1 MSARKKFKV
10 ERLYTYGWDD
20 AEWTVDGKPQRFSS
34 RAAAQREIDEHC
46 ASTREAVRLGHMVS
60 AEKRTDF
67 RIVEA

>member
-1 MSARKKFKV
+1 MNHRKFKV

-34 RAAAQREIDEHC
+34 RAAAQREINDHC
-46 ASTREAVRLGHMVS
+46 AIMREAVQLGHMLN
-60 AEKRTDF
+60 AEKPSDF